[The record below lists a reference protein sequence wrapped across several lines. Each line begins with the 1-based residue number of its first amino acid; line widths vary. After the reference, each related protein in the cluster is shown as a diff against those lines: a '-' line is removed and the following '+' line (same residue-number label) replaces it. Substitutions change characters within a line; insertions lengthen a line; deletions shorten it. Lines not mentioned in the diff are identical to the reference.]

1 MTVRSGLDRVRDGE
15 ALLERTRRWALL
27 TNRAARAADGTWSG
41 DALRGAGYQVV
52 LYLSP
57 EHGLEGAAAAGE
69 KVPHASLGR
78 VPVMSLYGAN
88 RGAVEAA
95 LEGVDGIII
104 DLPDVG
110 CRYYTYPW
118 TVRETLYLAAPRALQ
133 VVLLDRP
140 NPLGGLAIEGS
151 VPDREVLSPV
161 CASRVPVRHGLT
173 LGELTRW
180 NIRDHG
186 IEADLTVIP
195 CAAWRRDMLWDGTG
209 LPWVPPSPA
218 LRSFEAALLY
228 PGTCLIEGTT
238 ISEGR
243 GTSTPFQVVG
253 APEID
258 ADRLVHS
265 LMRSELTR
273 AVRFRPVTFVP
284 GESKWNGEEIRG
296 VRLDVE
302 DPALVRPV
310 ATGLALVHALMRV
323 PGFAFHDRTFDLL
336 AGTSGWR
343 TALLEGQSPEEIV
356 AGWEGDE
363 RRFREGRRSVLL
375 YDP

>member
-1 MTVRSGLDRVRDGE
+1 
-15 ALLERTRRWALL
+15 
-27 TNRAARAADGTWSG
+27 
-41 DALRGAGYQVV
+41 
-52 LYLSP
+52 
-57 EHGLEGAAAAGE
+57 
-69 KVPHASLGR
+69 
-78 VPVMSLYGAN
+78 
-88 RGAVEAA
+88 
-95 LEGVDGIII
+95 
-104 DLPDVG
+104 
-110 CRYYTYPW
+110 
-118 TVRETLYLAAPRALQ
+118 
-133 VVLLDRP
+133 
-140 NPLGGLAIEGS
+140 
-151 VPDREVLSPV
+151 
-161 CASRVPVRHGLT
+161 
-173 LGELTRW
+173 
-180 NIRDHG
+180 
-186 IEADLTVIP
+186 VIP
-195 CAAWRRDMLWDGTG
+195 CAAWRRDMLWDRTG